1 MAVKIRFA
9 RVGKKHA
16 PIYRIVAIDS
26 RRKRDG
32 MCLENLGTYNP
43 KTKELVQFHDER
55 VAHWISM
62 GATPTEAVAR
72 LMKIRQKQNPSLVS
86 PVKPTAPKVKKEAKA
101 AAPKK
106 ASEAKPAAA
115 KKSKEKA
122 A

>member
-9 RVGKKHA
+9 RIGKKHA

-43 KTKELVQFHDER
+43 KTKELVQFHDDR
-55 VAHWISM
+55 VAHWISL
-62 GATPTEAVAR
+62 GATPTEAVER
-72 LMKIRQKQNPSLVS
+72 LIKIRSKKSV
-86 PVKPTAPKVKKEAKA
+86 TAPVSAQASAVKKTVKK

-106 ASEAKPAAA
+106 DAT
-115 KKSKEKA
+115 SKAE
-122 A
+122 